1 MKLVNYKLQNQIE
14 YLSDEKTNSFFKE
27 YLQGILEDKAK
38 PYYQRAD
45 YIGLSLN
52 EIKNKIDTLTSD
64 ISDLQNLKKKLSNAL
79 EIAKIQV
86 AEIFALNGIDRID
99 GNIISSL
106 TITNSTSKT
115 KDEIIIKNEDALIN
129 LGYVKFSVDIE
140 AIEKALQTKEG
151 KKELNK
157 LVQITPITVT
167 TPAKV
172 KVNLKKNSISKSDSS
187 TNYINSIPIETD
199 EILVIEQEIKN
210 ENLSNNQ
217 SEKLLA

>member
-14 YLSDEKTNSFFKE
+14 YLSDEKSNSFFKE